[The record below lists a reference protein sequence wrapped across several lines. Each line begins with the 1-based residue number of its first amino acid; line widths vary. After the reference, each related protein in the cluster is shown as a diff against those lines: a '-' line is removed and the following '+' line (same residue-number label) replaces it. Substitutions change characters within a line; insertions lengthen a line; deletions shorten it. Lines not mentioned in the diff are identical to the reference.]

1 MSRWDREGRVKE
13 EPPTAHGAA
22 DSQRGEEQ
30 EQNPLSST
38 WWGAHSGTSG
48 LGPGAS
54 GRLCLHHQAPA
65 DG

>member
-22 DSQRGEEQ
+22 DSGEK
-30 EQNPLSST
+30 NKNKTRSGAP
-38 WWGAHSGTSG
+38 GAHIAGR